1 MCGRTEL
8 SAGTWPCSGVGPGR
22 IGRRRGRG
30 RPPVLHAAALRLLHR
45 FCKLLLVVVQQ
56 GFDFVMGLV
65 AHGVDLR
72 TESLARGVRIL
83 IEQRLNLVVVSLEQ
97 RPDLSLLC
105 RGEFQIFYQV
115 IEFLVDRPRAVDS
128 L

>member
-1 MCGRTEL
+1 MAWICG
-8 SAGTWPCSGVGPGR
+8 P
-22 IGRRRGRG
+22 
-30 RPPVLHAAALRLLHR
+30 
-45 FCKLLLVVVQQ
+45 
-56 GFDFVMGLV
+56 
-65 AHGVDLR
+65 
-72 TESLARGVRIL
+72 RGVRIL